1 VKQMRDVDVVV
12 VTYNSRHRIQTC
24 LEPLLG
30 SRAIHVFVVD
40 NASSDDTVDVLDG
53 LAVMVL
59 PQVENRGFGAGC
71 NVGWRAGRSPYVLF
85 LNPDAAIDPA
95 SVGRLKEVL
104 DGDASVGIVGPKI
117 TTPDGRIARS
127 LRRFPRLPSTLGR
140 ALFLHRLF
148 PRSGWASEIVGDP
161 AAYERA
167 GTHEWISGACLM
179 ARRPLL
185 ERLGGFDE
193 GYFMYCEDKD
203 LCKRAS
209 DAGFA
214 TRYEPAA
221 ECIHEEGGSSSRD
234 SLRPVLA
241 ASRLRYAAKHFG
253 AGAAL
258 LHRWTLV
265 AEALFRLVAA
275 RGGIAARRGHGR
287 ALRVLLAPT
296 KRPRANAA

>member
-1 VKQMRDVDVVV
+1 MDVDVVV
-12 VTYNSRHRIQTC
+12 VTYNSRDRIEAC
-24 LEPLLG
+24 LEAFLG
-30 SRAIHVFVVD
+30 NRAINVFVVD
-40 NASSDDTVDVLDG
+40 NASSDDTADVLDG
-53 LAVMVL
+53 LGVTVL
-59 PQVENRGFGAGC
+59 PQAENRGFGAGC
-71 NVGWRAGRSPYVLF
+71 NVGWRAGSSPYVLF
-85 LNPDAAIDPA
+85 LNPDAAIDPT
-95 SVGRLKEVL
+95 SVGRLVEVL
-104 DGDASVGIVGPKI
+104 DADASVGIVGPKVA
-117 TTPDGRIARS
+117 TPDGRVARS
-127 LRRFPRLPSTLGR
+127 LRRFPRLASTLGR

-148 PRSGWASEIVGDP
+148 PRSEWSSEIVGDP

-167 GTHEWISGACLM
+167 GTHDWISGACLM

-185 ERLGGFDE
+185 ECLDGFDE

-203 LCKRAS
+203 LCKRAL

-221 ECIHEEGGSSSRD
+221 ACIHEEGASSSRD

-265 AEALFRLVAA
+265 AEASLRLVAP
-275 RGGIAARRGHGR
+275 RGGIAARRGHGC

-296 KRPRANAA
+296 ERPRAKAA